1 MTSLLMKAE
10 IEGYKKL
17 LEDIWPYASLSGT
30 SLNQF
35 GMFETCLRKGYYYSS
50 LKIDMEPM
58 PSYYGLCH
66 SRDCTTDDF
75 NDEQLQSDFK
85 ELINSTGILD
95 KYNVKMKLF
104 KISLDDADFIFY
116 DPLNYKKDSGMM
128 FTFTLFLIGMFL
140 ILSCFNPIFCQLMNF
155 KKQVKVSINTRD
167 IENNEKHDDENQGL
181 TNNEITVIKQVE
193 TNKSCF
199 LDYSIQASYN
209 TLFTFKDHDTNLSI
223 MEGYR
228 SIGFLMVIFGHQFLD
243 LAKSSFKFEMIAQLK
258 SWLCLNLVN
267 MLYSVDMFFWLG
279 GFFSA
284 YMLFEKSKVKLVKR
298 NGLTIFGFLL
308 HRILRIWPCYVVAIL
323 ISSQLVPYIG
333 DGPRWFMA
341 LDRFE
346 CATGWRNLI
355 FIDNL
360 FYDTQY
366 CFPWGWYLS
375 TDMQLFISSLIPM
388 FLYAK
393 LNSRISKAVIISLLV
408 ITQTIGTVMSL
419 VNEYL
424 LPPFALTQ
432 PNMHQN
438 YYTKPFTRGP
448 PYYLGLLLGV
458 LYREL
463 KENNMNVLSR
473 LQEYSQKRQ
482 FKFKLFCYLLGCLII
497 GGIWFGWRPAQLNY
511 QNQEYWNKTIQSIW
525 FAFCRL
531 GIAIGMS
538 LLSLPCLFG
547 MKDIFNLTF
556 MRNNYFR
563 FINKISFSGY
573 LIHQIIIFGLL
584 GQFYQTPNFSFET
597 IFTLYIGNL
606 FITLICSIIFC
617 LFIEQPLTRME
628 NSLMKY
634 MFNK

>member
-1 MTSLLMKAE
+1 MKVE
-10 IEGYKKL
+10 LEGYKKL
-17 LEDIWPYASLSGT
+17 LETIWPYASLSGT

-35 GMFETCLRKGYYYSS
+35 GMFETCLRNGYYYSS
-50 LKIDMEPM
+50 LKIEMDPI

-66 SRDCTTDDF
+66 SIECTTNDF
-75 NDEQLQSDFK
+75 NDEELQSDFK
-85 ELINSTGILD
+85 ELINSTGFLD
-95 KYNVKMKLF
+95 KYNVS
-104 KISLDDADFIFY
+104 IDDADFIFY
-116 DPLNYKKDSGMM
+116 DPLTYRKDQGIM

-140 ILSCFNPIFCQLMNF
+140 ILSCFNPVFCQMMKF
-155 KKQVKVSINTRD
+155 KRQAKVSINLSDVESR
-167 IENNEKHDDENQGL
+167 ERHDENLGL
-181 TNNEITVIKQVE
+181 TNNEITTIKQEE
-193 TNKSCF
+193 TKKSF
-199 LDYSIQASYN
+199 FIDYSIKESYN
-209 TLFTFKDHDTNLSI
+209 TLFSFKEHDTNLSI
-223 MEGYR
+223 MEGFR
-228 SIGFLMVIFGHQFLD
+228 SLGFLMVIFGHQFLD
-243 LAKSSFKFEMIAQLK
+243 LAKSSFQYEMLAQLK

-279 GFFSA
+279 GFFSGF
-284 YMLFEKSKVKLVKR
+284 MLIEKNKMKLVKK
-298 NGLTIFGFLL
+298 NGLSIFGFLL
-308 HRILRIWPCYVVAIL
+308 HRILRIWPCYAIAIL
-323 ISSQLVPYIG
+323 ISSQLVPYMG

-375 TDMQLFISSLIPM
+375 TDMQLFTSCLIPV

-393 LNSRISKAVIISLLV
+393 LNSRAAKIVIISLLV
-408 ITQTIGTVMSL
+408 ITQTIGTVMSF

-432 PNMHQN
+432 PKMHQN

-448 PYYLGLLLGV
+448 PYYLGFLLGV

-463 KENNMNVLSR
+463 KENNVNVLSK
-473 LQEYSQKRQ
+473 LMGYASKRQ
-482 FKFKLFCYLLGCLII
+482 LKFKSLCYLLGFLII
-497 GGIWFGWRPAQLNY
+497 GGIWFGWRPAQLHY
-511 QNQEYWNKTIQSIW
+511 EHQDYWNKTIQSLW

-531 GIAIGMS
+531 GIALGMS
-538 LLSLPCLFG
+538 FLSLPCLFG
-547 MKDIFNLTF
+547 MQDLFNLTF

-573 LIHQIIIFGLL
+573 LLHQVIIFGVL

-597 IFTLYIGNL
+597 IFTLYIGNV
-606 FITLICSIIFC
+606 FITIICSI
-617 LFIEQPLTRME
+617 LFQQKTE
-628 NSLMKY
+628 
-634 MFNK
+634 